1 MHRAGRLAFRV
12 LLHEYLP
19 VAAHLHMQFRRER
32 VHATHAH
39 AVQTARHL
47 IGVLV
52 ELTARVQHGHHHL
65 QRTLVLLRVHVHR
78 DTATVVLH
86 RDRVIF
92 VYRNLYMVAEA
103 SQRLVYRVVH
113 HLINQVVQT
122 LLRDVADVHCRT
134 LPHCLQAF
142 EHLNTRTI
150 ILLLSFHF
158 RIDYFF
164 HNLLSFIFLCIV
176 ANFVQRYKKKSTYAI
191 GGHIFLK
198 KIALRARKPP

>member
-32 VHATHAH
+32 IHATHAH

-65 QRTLVLLRVHVHR
+65 QRTLVLLRVHVHG

-103 SQRLVYRVVH
+103 RQRLVYRVVH
-113 HLINQVVQT
+113 HLIHQVVQT

-134 LPHCLQAF
+134 LPHCLQTF

-198 KIALRARKPP
+198 KIALRA